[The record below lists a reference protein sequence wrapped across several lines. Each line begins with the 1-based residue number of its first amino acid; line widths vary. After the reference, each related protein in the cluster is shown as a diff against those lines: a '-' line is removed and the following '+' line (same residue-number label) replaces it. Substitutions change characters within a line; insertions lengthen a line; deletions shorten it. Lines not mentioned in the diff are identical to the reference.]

1 MRKVSHGQ
9 ELEPAVEDAEYFV
22 TVEVKGVDVLGDLGG
37 GRGVTESQVAGVRV
51 QSEEVR
57 RDSLAMAWSERT
69 NGNPRPIA

>member
-1 MRKVSHGQ
+1 MARSSSLRLKMPNISSRSKSRVSTY
-9 ELEPAVEDAEYFV
+9 LAIWVAVA
-22 TVEVKGVDVLGDLGG
+22 
-37 GRGVTESQVAGVRV
+37 GVTESQVAGVRV

>member
-1 MRKVSHGQ
+1 MRKVRHGQ